1 MAGEISKQDQAL
13 TRGAQLV
20 AEARQELDAQ
30 LKSLGGKLQNIGGQ
44 WVGAGSASFT
54 QAMQRW
60 NEDASKIVASLDKFE
75 ADLKSAESTYTNVDS
90 EQQAAFSK
98 LSSRLGN

>member
-30 LKSLGGKLQNIGGQ
+30 LKALGGKLQNIGGQ
-44 WVGAGSASFT
+44 WVGAGSAAFT

-60 NEDASKIVASLDKFE
+60 NEDASTIIRSLDAFE
-75 ADLKSAESTYTNVDS
+75 EKLKASESTYTAADS
-90 EQQAAFSK
+90 EQQAAFTR
-98 LSSRLGN
+98 LSGRLG